1 MTTQTK
7 GILVVAGVVL
17 LAGGAYLITKKKDGI
32 KIQDKIHEILSL
44 GGITSVDATT
54 LNKMNTFDVAYID
67 AWLQGLR
74 DKANVFVYNGKQYL
88 TTGGK
93 AVK

>member
-17 LAGGAYLITKKKDGI
+17 LAGGAYLLTKKKDGT

-54 LNKMNTFDVAYID
+54 LNKMNTFDVGYID
-67 AWLQGLR
+67 AWLKGL
-74 DKANVFVYNGKQYL
+74 KEKSTVFVYNGKQYS